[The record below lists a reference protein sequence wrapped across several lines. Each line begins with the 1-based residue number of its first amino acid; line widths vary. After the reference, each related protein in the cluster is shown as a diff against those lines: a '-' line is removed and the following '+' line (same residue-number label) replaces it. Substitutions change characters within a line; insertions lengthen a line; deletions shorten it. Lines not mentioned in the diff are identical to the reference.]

1 MPRLFV
7 LVIAA
12 TLLASCAAHGNIGD
26 YRRNCGYSSRRTSR
40 VEESFELS
48 DPHVDL
54 LGAALRGLT
63 KEDWLGLIPDIGNGV
78 LSRRK
83 ETSLNHNASKKLNRK
98 TVTSSLRS
106 ETEQKHT
113 PRPSRRTDV
122 RSSPWYE
129 KAAKSIAVSARLS
142 QSFSRDGD

>member
-1 MPRLFV
+1 MIQFTFSGATVKAARADDRQLFW
-7 LVIAA
+7 IAPPA
-12 TLLASCAAHGNIGD
+12 FFNAPPALTIG
-26 YRRNCGYSSRRTSR
+26 
-40 VEESFELS
+40 
-48 DPHVDL
+48 
-54 LGAALRGLT
+54 GLT
-63 KEDWLGLIPDIGNGV
+63 KEDWLGLIPNIGNGV

-83 ETSLNHNASKKLNRK
+83 ETNLNHNTSKKLNRK

-106 ETEQKHT
+106 ETEQKPT

>member
-1 MPRLFV
+1 MLTLTCGGHCHVTAGAHWTHNSTRLGHTPAWLTPTPHAIICFGCI
-7 LVIAA
+7 L
-12 TLLASCAAHGNIGD
+12 TKRQRW
-26 YRRNCGYSSRRTSR
+26 RR
-40 VEESFELS
+40 
-48 DPHVDL
+48 
-54 LGAALRGLT
+54 LRGLT
-63 KEDWLGLIPDIGNGV
+63 KEDWLGLIPDMGNGV

-83 ETSLNHNASKKLNRK
+83 ETNLNHNASKKLNRK

-106 ETEQKHT
+106 ETEQKPT